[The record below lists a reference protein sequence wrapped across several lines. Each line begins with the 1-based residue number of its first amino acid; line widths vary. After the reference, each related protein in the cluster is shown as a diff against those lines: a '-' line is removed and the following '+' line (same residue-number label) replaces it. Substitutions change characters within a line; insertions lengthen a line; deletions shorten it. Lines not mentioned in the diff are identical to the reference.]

1 MCLGS
6 GALLDFAVAP
16 YQGKETG
23 EQALLR
29 KLLFHL
35 QAGDILLGDANFENY
50 FLLALVL
57 QARADVVFEK
67 NGARIIDFRKCYQK
81 LGNKDG
87 LFKLTRPVRPEWMSQ
102 ELYDQMPEELVI
114 RAVKNKTR
122 IIVTTL
128 LDAEEYS
135 RTEIIGLYLKRWHVE
150 TDFDAIKTTM
160 QMEMLRCKSPEMVR
174 KEISVNL
181 LVYNMIRAL
190 MGKAAEHIRKT
201 PREISFKAAQKTLV
215 SFHQTLLGASGDWL
229 EEMITNMLEIIGQH
243 VVGNRPGR
251 SEPRAVKR
259 RPKPHKRLQH
269 PRTQA
274 RRLKQYQ
281 GKAA

>member
-1 MCLGS
+1 M
-6 GALLDFAVAP
+6 AP

-29 KLLFHL
+29 KLLFNL

-57 QARADVVFEK
+57 QAGADVVFEK
-67 NGARIIDFRKCYQK
+67 NGARLIDFRKCYQK

-102 ELYDQMPEELVI
+102 DLYNQMPEELVI

-150 TDFDAIKTTM
+150 TDFDVIKTTM

-181 LVYNMIRAL
+181 LVYNMIRAF

-201 PREISFKAAQKTLV
+201 PREISFKAAQETLV

-229 EEMITNMLEIIGQH
+229 EEKIANMLEIIGQH

-269 PRTQA
+269 PRAQA